1 MSPLAKESRV
11 LLCAVSKGSVTVR
24 EGGFALDKVSILCA
38 ESPHPDTGEDIR
50 MTIEGTPSDRLE
62 SSHVGKTL
70 LHVAW
75 LAILIG
81 VALEALLLV
90 LSWAFGT
97 FKNGKPFIADLVQ
110 KISWSVI
117 VCVGLALG
125 ATVARA
131 RDVVMGLMGLLAAPL
146 AFSVARGMH
155 KGAMEALSVATDA
168 AGGPSPFLIASIKGL
183 EYGLLGF
190 ALSAVQ
196 KQSWGG
202 ALAHT
207 VAGLTVG
214 VLFGGAI
221 LFFSIEAAAGPI
233 PHSALIARAVNEILF
248 PVGCAL
254 VIFSAEVLGKQLP
267 K

>member
-131 RDVVMGLMGLLAAPL
+131 RDVVMGLTGLLAAPL

-207 VAGLTVG
+207 VVGLAAG

-233 PHSALIARAVNEILF
+233 PHSALIARAVNEILS

>member
-1 MSPLAKESRV
+1 
-11 LLCAVSKGSVTVR
+11 
-24 EGGFALDKVSILCA
+24 
-38 ESPHPDTGEDIR
+38 
-50 MTIEGTPSDRLE
+50 MTTEGTPSDTPE

-81 VALEALLLV
+81 VALEALLLA
-90 LSWAFGT
+90 LSWGFGT

-196 KQSWGG
+196 KQTILGG

-207 VAGLTVG
+207 VVGLAAGL
-214 VLFGGAI
+214 LFGGAI

-248 PVGCAL
+248 PVGCTL
-254 VIFSAEVLGKQLP
+254 VIFSTEVLGKQLP

>member
-1 MSPLAKESRV
+1 MQVFCDYPFLIHGRDQR
-11 LLCAVSKGSVTVR
+11 CPDCNQDPGSH
-24 EGGFALDKVSILCA
+24 K
-38 ESPHPDTGEDIR
+38 
-50 MTIEGTPSDRLE
+50 
-62 SSHVGKTL
+62 SSHPIDDST
-70 LHVAW
+70 
-75 LAILIG
+75 
-81 VALEALLLV
+81 
-90 LSWAFGT
+90 
-97 FKNGKPFIADLVQ
+97 
-110 KISWSVI
+110 
-117 VCVGLALG
+117 
-125 ATVARA
+125 
-131 RDVVMGLMGLLAAPL
+131 GLLAAPL

-202 ALAHT
+202 ALACT
-207 VAGLTVG
+207 VVGLAAG

>member
-1 MSPLAKESRV
+1 MMS
-11 LLCAVSKGSVTVR
+11 
-24 EGGFALDKVSILCA
+24 EGI
-38 ESPHPDTGEDIR
+38 HPDT
-50 MTIEGTPSDRLE
+50 LE
-62 SSHVGKTL
+62 SSHIGKTL

-81 VALEALLLV
+81 VALEALLLM
-90 LSWAFGT
+90 LSWGFGT

-131 RDVVMGLMGLLAAPL
+131 RDLIMGLMGLLAVPL
-146 AFSVARGMH
+146 AFFVARGMH
-155 KGAMEALSVATDA
+155 KGAMEALSVTTDA
-168 AGGPSPFLIASIKGL
+168 VGGPRPFLIASIKGL

-207 VAGLTVG
+207 VVGLAAG
-214 VLFGGAI
+214 VLFGGVI
-221 LFFSIEAAAGPI
+221 LFLFIQAAVGPI
-233 PHSALIARAVNEILF
+233 PHPTLIARAVNEILF

>member
-131 RDVVMGLMGLLAAPL
+131 RDVVMGLTGLLAAPL

-207 VAGLTVG
+207 VVGLAAG

>member
-131 RDVVMGLMGLLAAPL
+131 RDVVMGLTGLLAAPL

-207 VAGLTVG
+207 VAGLTAG

>member
-1 MSPLAKESRV
+1 
-11 LLCAVSKGSVTVR
+11 VTVR

-196 KQSWGG
+196 KRSWGG

-207 VAGLTVG
+207 VVGLAAG

>member
-1 MSPLAKESRV
+1 
-11 LLCAVSKGSVTVR
+11 
-24 EGGFALDKVSILCA
+24 
-38 ESPHPDTGEDIR
+38 
-50 MTIEGTPSDRLE
+50 MTTEGTLSDTPE

-90 LSWAFGT
+90 LSWGFGT

-117 VCVGLALG
+117 LYVGLALG
-125 ATVARA
+125 AAVARA
-131 RDVVMGLMGLLAAPL
+131 RDVVMGLMRLLAAPL

-168 AGGPSPFLIASIKGL
+168 AGSRIRLARICT
-183 EYGLLGF
+183 
-190 ALSAVQ
+190 Q
-196 KQSWGG
+196 CG
-202 ALAHT
+202 AE
-207 VAGLTVG
+207 
-214 VLFGGAI
+214 AI
-221 LFFSIEAAAGPI
+221 LGRGPRVHRRRPGSRGVVRGSHPLFSIEAAAGPI

-248 PVGCAL
+248 PMGCAL
-254 VIFSAEVLGKQLP
+254 VIFSAEVLEKQLP

>member
-1 MSPLAKESRV
+1 
-11 LLCAVSKGSVTVR
+11 
-24 EGGFALDKVSILCA
+24 
-38 ESPHPDTGEDIR
+38 
-50 MTIEGTPSDRLE
+50 MTIEGTPDETLG
-62 SSHVGKTL
+62 SSHVGETL
-70 LHVAW
+70 LRVAW

-90 LSWAFGT
+90 LSWGFGT
-97 FKNGKPFIADLVQ
+97 FKNGKPFLADLVQ

-125 ATVARA
+125 ATAVRA

-146 AFSVARGMH
+146 AFSVARAMH
-155 KGAMEALSVATDA
+155 KGAMEALSVTTDA
-168 AGGPSPFLIASIKGL
+168 AAGPSPFLIASVKGL

-207 VAGLTVG
+207 IVGLAVG
-214 VLFGGAI
+214 VLFGGTI
-221 LFFSIEAAAGPI
+221 LFLFMQSAAGPI
-233 PHSALIARAVNEILF
+233 PHATLAARAVNEILF

-254 VIFSAEVLGKQLP
+254 VIFSAEILGKQLS